1 MEKCKW
7 CGKHYKAELFSGG
20 FCSKKCEI
28 EGGDRGVKRT
38 SPLFGVI
45 GIIIII
51 VIFFFAKSRN
61 SETRNESKQNLTEE
75 NYTSP
80 SENLNTGNSETN
92 VSTESSKEQQ
102 ETNSQNEFAQENLS
116 SDITLVKESEEQIQ
130 PENNKDEIVIR
141 LLSEGRS
148 VKEVSEAT
156 GLSKQEVRK
165 IRRNAE

>member
-7 CGKHYKAELFSGG
+7 CGKHYKGELFSGG

-38 SPLFGVI
+38 SPLFGII
-45 GIIIII
+45 GIITII
-51 VIFFFAKSRN
+51 VIFFLAKSHN
-61 SETRNESKQNLTEE
+61 SETKNDSKQNITEE
-75 NYTSP
+75 NYVTP
-80 SENLNTGNSETN
+80 NDNLNNANSERN
-92 VSTESSKEQQ
+92 ISTENTEAQE
-102 ETNSQNEFAQENLS
+102 ETNSENELTQENAS
-116 SDITLVKESEEQIQ
+116 NDTTKVQQSEEEIQ

-141 LLSEGRS
+141 LLNEGRS
-148 VKEVSEAT
+148 VKEVAEAT